1 VSAHSDRL
9 LLEKELD
16 VTVVPARATATA
28 AAPPAAAR
36 ADAAAMAR
44 ALDHDYPGLVALLVR
59 RVGDRQLAQDLLH
72 DAIVTALDKLE
83 SGTPVPPDVLAG
95 FVFRTAMNHLRNHRR
110 HQRVQGEDGT
120 PSESLVD
127 ETRRGPA
134 DQAEQSGMR
143 ELVRRVLQH
152 LSSHRDRE
160 LLVRFY
166 LDEEDKMQICESF
179 ALSGAQFDRVIFR
192 ARDRL
197 RALLERTGCS
207 HADLLGLALLVVAF
221 VLER

>member
-16 VTVVPARATATA
+16 VTVVPARATA
-28 AAPPAAAR
+28 APKAAR
-36 ADAAAMAR
+36 GDAAALTR
-44 ALDHDYPGLVALLVR
+44 ALHHDYPGLVSLLVR
-59 RVGDRQLAQDLLH
+59 RVGDPQLAHDVLH
-72 DAIVTALDKLE
+72 DAIVTALDKLQ
-83 SGTPVPPDVLAG
+83 SGAAVPPDVLAG

-120 PSESLVD
+120 PPESLVD
-127 ETRRGPA
+127 ETRGGPA
-134 DQAEQSGMR
+134 EQAEQSGMR

-160 LLVRFY
+160 MLVRFY

-179 ALSGAQFDRVIFR
+179 ALTGAQFDRVIYR

-197 RALLERTGCS
+197 RALLERSGCS
-207 HADLLGLALLVVAF
+207 RMDLLGLALLVVVF